1 MAAVGPLAGLAGGLL
16 GASIARALDPDLGHP
31 GRASRWLAPAAGA
44 TAVAVLAFPLLTEPG
59 PALRAEVT
67 LAEARPA
74 PHREVKPTVRI
85 DPSAGADGA
94 DWMSVLAWQGRR

>member
-1 MAAVGPLAGLAGGLL
+1 
-16 GASIARALDPDLGHP
+16 
-31 GRASRWLAPAAGA
+31 
-44 TAVAVLAFPLLTEPG
+44 
-59 PALRAEVT
+59 LRAEVT